1 MNKAERKGTLKHLAH
16 ELDLSVTTVSRALG
30 GYDDVAESTR
40 QRVADA
46 AKRANYVPNSA
57 GKMLVTGR
65 SGFVGLL
72 LPLHDADFIDPFLGE
87 FIMGLSQG
95 LQAHGRDLFMAT
107 AAANQSE
114 LDVLRHVVESGRA
127 DGIVLSR
134 IAERDER
141 VEYLLERNFPF
152 VTHGRTRDH
161 TEHTYSWIDT
171 DGESAFRDAFD
182 LLYGLGHRRFGLV
195 SISEAMTF
203 RHYRERGLQQAV
215 EASDDNSVSLKINRA
230 PRFDKAVLTQS
241 IDTMLN
247 DPQRPTAIIGLT
259 DEIAVKVLERA
270 RALKIEVPG
279 ALSVVG
285 FDNMPTSE
293 LAVPGL
299 TTFDQGT
306 RKTSEWLASAL
317 IGSLDGRA
325 VIRPELIQP
334 ELVLRSSHAQA
345 PDFAL

>member
-1 MNKAERKGTLKHLAH
+1 M
-16 ELDLSVTTVSRALG
+16 TTVSRALG

-40 QRVADA
+40 QRVTDA

-72 LPLHDADFIDPFLGE
+72 LPLHNAEFIDPFLGE

-107 AAANQSE
+107 AAANQTE
-114 LDVLRHVVESGRA
+114 LDVLQHVVESGRA

-134 IAERDER
+134 IAEQDER
-141 VEYLLERNFPF
+141 VNYLLERNFPF
-152 VTHGRTRDH
+152 VTHGRTRDQ
-161 TEHTYSWIDT
+161 TEHSYSWIDT
-171 DGESAFRDAFD
+171 DGEGAFRDAFE

-203 RHYRERGLQQAV
+203 KYYRERGLEQAV
-215 EASDDNSVSLKINRA
+215 VTCGDNTVSLKINRA
-230 PRFDKAVLTQS
+230 PRFDKAALNGS
-241 IDTMLN
+241 IDTMLK
-247 DPQRPTAIIGLT
+247 DPHRPTAIIGLT
-259 DEIAVKVLERA
+259 DEIAVSVLERA
-270 RALKIEVPG
+270 RHLKITVPD

-285 FDNMPTSE
+285 FDNIPTSE
-293 LAVPGL
+293 LAAPGL

-306 RKTSEWLASAL
+306 RKTAEWLASAL
-317 IGSLDGRA
+317 ISSLDGTA
-325 VIRPELIQP
+325 VIRPELSRP

-345 PDFAL
+345 PGS